1 MLIHYK
7 LTIFTKNYNM
17 KSIIS
22 IAIIIFSITTVIAQH
37 NCYTIAV
44 GKNITDKQ
52 NTVYL
57 AHNEDDSGDL
67 IINMFK
73 VGAKTFA
80 EKDSFQLTNG
90 QNIPQVKNV
99 NSLLWLETTQQNFSD
114 MFMNE
119 FGVTICSNSC
129 PSREYKA
136 NGILNYD
143 FRRLIA
149 ERAKTAKQ
157 AVKIAGELLQK
168 YGYES
173 SGRSYTIA
181 DTDEIWILAVVK
193 GNHWV
198 AQRVPN
204 NQVVIIPNYYTI
216 GEINLKDTA
225 NFLATAD
232 IINYAIERGWYN
244 PKLGKPFNFRQA
256 YSARRVLHA
265 SWNVPRHWAGLNLL
279 AEKQF
284 GIDDEFPFSF
294 TPKSKVSIDDL
305 KKVLDN
311 HYEGT
316 DLEANHLLH
325 KNPHKNLN
333 HPICNTS
340 TKFSVIAELNS
351 TTKTLWWAP
360 LNPCIFPYVPINFDI
375 KEIPKMYSNIGV
387 ETAKANHF
395 LKQENSYK
403 ANPNH
408 AFTVFDKYK
417 NSINSNYWNN
427 KNKRESFKNKFEK
440 KVKSETD
447 SYKILIELYDEV
459 KKLEE

>member
-1 MLIHYK
+1 MKLI
-7 LTIFTKNYNM
+7 IN
-17 KSIIS
+17 
-22 IAIIIFSITTVIAQH
+22 IALIIFSITIVAAQH

-44 GKNITDKQ
+44 GKNITEVD
-52 NTVYL
+52 NTIYV

-73 VGAKTFA
+73 TKHKIFT
-80 EKDSFQLTNG
+80 EKDSFLLTNG
-90 QNIPQVKNV
+90 QNIPQVNNV
-99 NSLLWLETTQQNFSD
+99 NSLLWIETTQQNFGD

-129 PSREYKA
+129 PSRENNA
-136 NGILNYD
+136 EGILNYD

-157 AVKIAGELLQK
+157 AVKIASELLKK

-173 SGRSYTIA
+173 SGRTYTIA
-181 DTDEIWILAVVK
+181 DGNEVWILAVVK

-198 AQRVPN
+198 AQRVPD
-204 NQVVIIPNYYTI
+204 NQVAIIPNYYTI
-216 GEINLKDTA
+216 GEINLKDTS

-232 IINYAIERGWYN
+232 IISYATERGWYN
-244 PKLGKPFNFRQA
+244 PKLGNSFNFRQA

-265 SWNVPRHWAGLNLL
+265 SWNVPRHWAGINLL
-279 AEKQF
+279 AEKHY

-294 TPKSKVSIDDL
+294 KPKNKISIDNL

-316 DLEANHLLH
+316 DFETNRTLH

-333 HPICNTS
+333 HRICNTS

-351 TTKTLWWAP
+351 KTKTLWWAP

-375 KEIPKMYSNIGV
+375 KEIPKMYSNIG
-387 ETAKANHF
+387 EKIAKANHF

-403 ANPNH
+403 ANPKH
-408 AFTVFDKYK
+408 AFTVFNNYRK
-417 NSINSNYWNN
+417 SINKNYWNN
-427 KNKRESFKNKFEK
+427 KSERDDFKNNFEQ
-440 KVKSETD
+440 KVKSEPD
-447 SYKILIELYDEV
+447 SYKILIELYE
-459 KKLEE
+459 KLESL

>member
-1 MLIHYK
+1 
-7 LTIFTKNYNM
+7 M
-17 KSIIS
+17 KSVIITFLIS
-22 IAIIIFSITTVIAQH
+22 FYFTAVIAQQ

-44 GKNITDKQ
+44 GKNITETN
-52 NTVYL
+52 NTIYL

-73 VGAKTFA
+73 TEHKIFT
-80 EKDSFQLTNG
+80 EKDSFLLTNG

-99 NSLLWLETTQQNFSD
+99 NSLLWIETTQQNFGD

-129 PSREYKA
+129 PSREDKA
-136 NGILNYD
+136 EGILNYD

-157 AVKIAGELLQK
+157 AVKIAGKLLKK

-173 SGRSYTIA
+173 SGRTYTIA
-181 DTDEIWILAVVK
+181 DEKEIWILAVVK

-204 NQVVIIPNYYTI
+204 NQVAIIPNYYTI
-216 GEINLKDTA
+216 GEIDLKDTS
-225 NFLATAD
+225 NYLGTDDIVSYAT
-232 IINYAIERGWYN
+232 ERGWYN

-256 YSARRVLHA
+256 YSTRRVLHA
-265 SWNVPRHWAGLNLL
+265 SWNVPRHWAGINLL
-279 AEKQF
+279 AEKHY
-284 GIDDEFPFSF
+284 GIDDKFPFSF
-294 TPKSKVSIDDL
+294 KPKNKISINDL
-305 KKVLDN
+305 KKLLDN

-316 DLEANHLLH
+316 DFETNHALH

-333 HPICNTS
+333 HRICNTS
-340 TKFSVIAELNS
+340 TKFSVIAKLNY

-375 KEIPKMYSNIGV
+375 KEIPKMYSNIG
-387 ETAKANHF
+387 EKTAKANHF

-403 ANPNH
+403 ANPKH
-408 AFTVFDKYK
+408 AFTVFNNYRK
-417 NSINSNYWNN
+417 SINKNYWNN
-427 KNKRESFKNKFEK
+427 KSERDDFKNNFEQ

-447 SYKILIELYDEV
+447 SYKILIELY
-459 KKLEE
+459 KKLESL